1 MLVPYCGFDSQVCR
15 ASGHVREHLKTDT
28 SKMKGGRH
36 KNRTEHWSGLQ
47 FKWNLCG
54 TGIRCESEIMY
65 PILFFG
71 SNT

>member
-47 FKWNLCG
+47 FK
-54 TGIRCESEIMY
+54 
-65 PILFFG
+65 
-71 SNT
+71 